1 MKSLTTLTTL
11 FYFTTLKMK
20 SLSTPTTLFYLV
32 STIKMES
39 LTSLTTLFYFT
50 TIKMKSPTTL
60 FYFTTIKIKS
70 LTTLT
75 TLFYFTTINVISLTT
90 LTTLFKFTTIKMKPL
105 TTLSMLHYFT
115 TINPRDSATVTMQ
128 PLSIKYFSSQK
139 FRYFH
144 KICVCH
150 SNFTIRMFSGVLNAL
165 LPQKFK
171 GINYNSFFK
180 FWPQNTEIGHF
191 MWNIQSFYFLCEV
204 LCQLNFT

>member
-50 TIKMKSPTTL
+50 AIKMKSPTTL

-105 TTLSMLHYFT
+105 RHSLCCITSLLLTREIALPSLCSPYPSSIFL
-115 TINPRDSATVTMQ
+115 PRNLGISIKFVCATVIS
-128 PLSIKYFSSQK
+128 PSECSVES
-139 FRYFH
+139 
-144 KICVCH
+144 
-150 SNFTIRMFSGVLNAL
+150 
-165 LPQKFK
+165 
-171 GINYNSFFK
+171 
-180 FWPQNTEIGHF
+180 
-191 MWNIQSFYFLCEV
+191 
-204 LCQLNFT
+204 